1 MSETSEHDDLVMRVM
16 IAIAAADDRL
26 VEDETAAICDIYQ
39 KLTGATIG
47 ATEVA
52 QAMEADGA
60 ADAHRLR
67 SELAQ
72 RCDEIDMATK
82 ETLIRAAYM
91 VLMADRR
98 ISARERKKLHDYADA
113 LDIPEIHLT
122 AILEDLSSLSD

>member
-1 MSETSEHDDLVMRVM
+1 MSDKSERDNLIMRVM

-26 VEDETAAICDIYQ
+26 VEDETATICGIYQ

-60 ADAHRLR
+60 ADTDRLR

-72 RCDEIDMATK
+72 RRDELDMATK
-82 ETLIRAAYM
+82 EMLIRAAYM

-98 ISARERKKLHDYADA
+98 ISAGERKKLHDYADA
-113 LDIPEIHLT
+113 LEIPEIHLT